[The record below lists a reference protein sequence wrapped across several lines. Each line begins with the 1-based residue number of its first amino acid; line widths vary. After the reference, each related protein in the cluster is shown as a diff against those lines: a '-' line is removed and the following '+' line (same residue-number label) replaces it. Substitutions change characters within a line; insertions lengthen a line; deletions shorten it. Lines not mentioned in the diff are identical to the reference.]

1 MAYEYLTM
9 VTSFVM
15 FFMIGVTLSIHP
27 ASIMV
32 GSNTYIES
40 QSKWTRW
47 NGYIIFVLLLFVM
60 DLFLTNA
67 VYLAF
72 YDIYGN
78 LMNIGHL
85 DVDFMDI
92 FFSESFQVIVAI
104 IFLLVLFQVL
114 GLVDVAHG
122 ERNLSFYYSQVES
135 GKDQP
140 SLMERYMEGEKVS
153 LGASIIGL
161 LYMLWMIKRSMWTY
175 IVCVVW
181 FKVLAMLVN
190 VLVSPV
196 INRIMHEN
204 NELSTHLL
212 LDPYIIS
219 YVVAG
224 FLWGHV
230 ALHHDFSKLSGLAKS
245 VAISLVP
252 RLSVLVGAVL
262 FIALALAII
271 LVPITWD
278 IVVDILTSK

>member
-104 IFLLVLFQVL
+104 MFLLVLFQVL

-140 SLMERYMEGEKVS
+140 SWMERYMEGEKGS
-153 LGASIIGL
+153 LGESIIGL
-161 LYMLWMIKRSMWTY
+161 LYMLWMTKRSMWTY

-245 VAISLVP
+245 VVISLVP

-262 FIALALAII
+262 FIILALAII

>member
-1 MAYEYLTM
+1 
-9 VTSFVM
+9 M

-32 GSNTYIES
+32 GTNTYIES

-60 DLFLTNA
+60 DIFLTNA

-92 FFSESFQVIVAI
+92 FFSESFQILVAVL
-104 IFLLVLFQVL
+104 FLLVLFQVL

-122 ERNLSFYYSQVES
+122 ERNLSFYYSQVEV
-135 GKDQP
+135 GKEP
-140 SLMERYMEGEKVS
+140 LSWMERYMESEKGS

-161 LYMLWMIKRSMWTY
+161 LYMLWMTKRSMWTY

-204 NELSTHLL
+204 NELATHVI
-212 LDPYIIS
+212 LDPYVIS

-230 ALHHDFSKLSGLAKS
+230 VLHHDLSKASRLAKS
-245 VAISLVP
+245 VVISLVP
-252 RLSVLVGAVL
+252 RLSVLVGALL
-262 FIALALAII
+262 FIGLALTII
-271 LVPITWD
+271 LMPITWD
-278 IVVDILTSK
+278 VVVDVLISK

>member
-9 VTSFVM
+9 VTSFIT

-32 GSNTYIES
+32 GTNTYIES

-60 DLFLTNA
+60 DIFLTNA

-78 LMNIGHL
+78 LSSVDYLNF
-85 DVDFMDI
+85 DFMDV
-92 FFSESFQVIVAI
+92 FFSESFQIVVVVL
-104 IFLLVLFQVL
+104 FLLVLFQVL

-135 GKDQP
+135 GKEPP
-140 SLMERYMEGEKVS
+140 SWMERYMERGKGS
-153 LGASIIGL
+153 LGASIIGY
-161 LYMLWMIKRSMWTY
+161 LYMLWMTKRSLWTY

-196 INRIMHEN
+196 INRIMHTN
-204 NELSTHLL
+204 NELATHVI

-219 YVVAG
+219 YILAG

-230 ALHHDFSKLSGLAKS
+230 ALHHDLSEAYRLAKS
-245 VAISLVP
+245 VVISLVP

-262 FIALALAII
+262 FIGLSLAII
-271 LVPITWD
+271 FVPITWD
-278 IVVDILTSK
+278 VVVDVLTSK

>member
-32 GSNTYIES
+32 GTNTYIEL

-104 IFLLVLFQVL
+104 MFLLVLFQVL
-114 GLVDVAHG
+114 GLVDIAHG
-122 ERNLSFYYSQVES
+122 ERNLSFYYSQVEL

-140 SLMERYMEGEKVS
+140 SWMERYMEGEKGS

-161 LYMLWMIKRSMWTY
+161 LYMLWMTKRSMWTY

>member
-9 VTSFVM
+9 VTSFIT

-32 GSNTYIES
+32 GTNTYIES

-47 NGYIIFVLLLFVM
+47 NGYIIFVLLLFIM
-60 DLFLTNA
+60 DIFLTNA

-85 DVDFMDI
+85 NVDFMDI
-92 FFSESFQVIVAI
+92 FFSESFQLVIAVL
-104 IFLLVLFQVL
+104 FLLVLFQVL

-122 ERNLSFYYSQVES
+122 ERNLSFYYSQVEV
-135 GKDQP
+135 GKAP
-140 SLMERYMEGEKVS
+140 LSWMERYMESEKGS

-161 LYMLWMIKRSMWTY
+161 LYMLWMTKRSMWTY

-181 FKVLAMLVN
+181 FKVLAILVN

-204 NELSTHLL
+204 NELATHVI
-212 LDPYIIS
+212 LDPYVIS
-219 YVVAG
+219 YVVVG

-230 ALHHDFSKLSGLAKS
+230 VLHHDLSKASRLAKS
-245 VAISLVP
+245 VVISLVP
-252 RLSVLVGAVL
+252 RLSVLVGALL
-262 FIALALAII
+262 FIGLAIAII
-271 LVPITWD
+271 LMPITWD
-278 IVVDILTSK
+278 VVVDVLTSK

>member
-104 IFLLVLFQVL
+104 MFLLVLFQVL

-122 ERNLSFYYSQVES
+122 ERNLSFYYSQVEL

-140 SLMERYMEGEKVS
+140 SWMERYMEGEKGS

-161 LYMLWMIKRSMWTY
+161 LYMLWMTKRSMWTY

>member
-1 MAYEYLTM
+1 M
-9 VTSFVM
+9 VTSFIM

-32 GSNTYIES
+32 GTNSYIEL

-104 IFLLVLFQVL
+104 MFLLVLFQVL

-140 SLMERYMEGEKVS
+140 SWMERYMEGEKGS

-161 LYMLWMIKRSMWTY
+161 LYMLWMTKRSMWTY

-252 RLSVLVGAVL
+252 LLSVLVGAVL

>member
-9 VTSFVM
+9 VTSFIT

-32 GSNTYIES
+32 GTNTYIES

-78 LMNIGHL
+78 LSSVDYLNF
-85 DVDFMDI
+85 DFMDV
-92 FFSESFQVIVAI
+92 FFSESFQIVVVVL
-104 IFLLVLFQVL
+104 FLLVLFQVL

-122 ERNLSFYYSQVES
+122 ERNLSFYYSQVET
-135 GKDQP
+135 GKKPP
-140 SLMERYMEGEKVS
+140 SWMERYLESEKGS

-161 LYMLWMIKRSMWTY
+161 LYMLWMTKRSMWTY

-196 INRIMHEN
+196 INRIMHTN
-204 NELSTHLL
+204 NELATHVI

-219 YVVAG
+219 YILAG

-230 ALHHDFSKLSGLAKS
+230 ALHHDLSEAYRLAKS
-245 VAISLVP
+245 VVISLVP

-262 FIALALAII
+262 FIGLSLAII
-271 LVPITWD
+271 FVPITWD
-278 IVVDILTSK
+278 VVVDVLTSK

>member
-9 VTSFVM
+9 VTSFIM

-67 VYLAF
+67 IYLAF

-104 IFLLVLFQVL
+104 MFLLVLFQVL

-122 ERNLSFYYSQVES
+122 ERNLFFYYSQVES
-135 GKDQP
+135 GKNQP
-140 SLMERYMEGEKVS
+140 SWMERYIEGEKGS

-161 LYMLWMIKRSMWTY
+161 LYMLWMTKRSMWTY

-196 INRIMHEN
+196 INRIVHEN

-224 FLWGHV
+224 FLWRHV

>member
-1 MAYEYLTM
+1 
-9 VTSFVM
+9 M

-104 IFLLVLFQVL
+104 VFLLVLFQVL
-114 GLVDVAHG
+114 GLVDIAHG
-122 ERNLSFYYSQVES
+122 ERNLSFYYSQVEA
-135 GKDQP
+135 GKEQP
-140 SLMERYMEGEKVS
+140 SWMERYMEREKGS

-161 LYMLWMIKRSMWTY
+161 LYMLWMTKRSMWTY

-212 LDPYIIS
+212 LDPYIIF

>member
-9 VTSFVM
+9 VTSFIM

-32 GSNTYIES
+32 GTNTYIES

-67 VYLAF
+67 IYLAF

-104 IFLLVLFQVL
+104 MFLLVLFQVL

-122 ERNLSFYYSQVES
+122 ERNLFFYYSQVES
-135 GKDQP
+135 GKNQP
-140 SLMERYMEGEKVS
+140 SWMERYIEGEKGS

-161 LYMLWMIKRSMWTY
+161 LYMLWMTKRSMWTY

>member
-9 VTSFVM
+9 VTSFIT

-32 GSNTYIES
+32 GTNTYIES

-78 LMNIGHL
+78 LSSVDYLNF
-85 DVDFMDI
+85 DFMDV
-92 FFSESFQVIVAI
+92 FFSESFQIVVVVL
-104 IFLLVLFQVL
+104 FLLVLFQVL

-122 ERNLSFYYSQVES
+122 ERNLSFYYSQVET
-135 GKDQP
+135 GKKPP
-140 SLMERYMEGEKVS
+140 SWMERYLESEKGS

-161 LYMLWMIKRSMWTY
+161 LYMLWMTKRSLWTY

-196 INRIMHEN
+196 INRIMHTN
-204 NELSTHLL
+204 NELATHVI

-219 YVVAG
+219 YILAG

-230 ALHHDFSKLSGLAKS
+230 ALHHDLSEAYRLAKS
-245 VAISLVP
+245 VIISLVP

-262 FIALALAII
+262 FIGLSLAII
-271 LVPITWD
+271 FVPITWD
-278 IVVDILTSK
+278 VVVDVLTSK

>member
-9 VTSFVM
+9 VTSFII

-32 GSNTYIES
+32 GMNTYIES

-60 DLFLTNA
+60 DIFLTNA

-85 DVDFMDI
+85 DVDFMAI
-92 FFSESFQVIVAI
+92 FFSESFQILVAVL
-104 IFLLVLFQVL
+104 FLLVLFQVL

-122 ERNLSFYYSQVES
+122 ERNLSFYYSQVEV
-135 GKDQP
+135 GKAP
-140 SLMERYMEGEKVS
+140 LSWMERYMESEKGS
-153 LGASIIGL
+153 LGASIIGP
-161 LYMLWMIKRSMWTY
+161 LYMLWMTKRSMWTY

-204 NELSTHLL
+204 NELATHVI
-212 LDPYIIS
+212 LDPYVIS

-230 ALHHDFSKLSGLAKS
+230 VLHHDLSKASRLAKS
-245 VAISLVP
+245 VVISLVP
-252 RLSVLVGAVL
+252 RLSVLVGALL
-262 FIALALAII
+262 FIGLALAII
-271 LVPITWD
+271 LMPITWD
-278 IVVDILTSK
+278 IVVDVLTSK

>member
-122 ERNLSFYYSQVES
+122 ERNLSFYYSQVEA
-135 GKDQP
+135 GKNQP
-140 SLMERYMEGEKVS
+140 SWMERYMEGEKGS

-161 LYMLWMIKRSMWTY
+161 LYMLWMTKRSMWTY

-230 ALHHDFSKLSGLAKS
+230 ALHHDFSKLSGLAES
-245 VAISLVP
+245 VVISLVP

>member
-1 MAYEYLTM
+1 MAYEFLTM
-9 VTSFVM
+9 VTSFII

-32 GSNTYIES
+32 GTNTYIES

-67 VYLAF
+67 IYLAF

-78 LMNIGHL
+78 LKNIGHL
-85 DVDFMDI
+85 GVDFMDV
-92 FFSESFQVIVAI
+92 FFSESFQVVVAVL
-104 IFLLVLFQVL
+104 FLLVLFQVL

-122 ERNLSFYYSQVES
+122 ERNLSFYYSQVEE
-135 GKDQP
+135 GKAP
-140 SLMERYMEGEKVS
+140 SSWMERYMESEKGS
-153 LGASIIGL
+153 LGASIIGH
-161 LYMLWMIKRSMWTY
+161 LYMLWMTKRSMWTY

-181 FKVLAMLVN
+181 FKVLAILVN

-196 INRIMHEN
+196 INRIMHTN
-204 NELSTHLL
+204 NELATHVI

-219 YVVAG
+219 YVLAG

-230 ALHHDFSKLSGLAKS
+230 ALHHDLSKAYRLVKS
-245 VAISLVP
+245 IVISLVP
-252 RLSVLVGAVL
+252 RLSVLVGALL
-262 FIALALAII
+262 FIGLSLAII
-271 LVPITWD
+271 FVPITWD
-278 IVVDILTSK
+278 VVVDVLTSK

>member
-9 VTSFVM
+9 VTSFIT

-32 GSNTYIES
+32 GTNTYIES

-47 NGYIIFVLLLFVM
+47 NGYIIFVLILFVM

-78 LMNIGHL
+78 LMNIGQL
-85 DVDFMDI
+85 DVNFMDI
-92 FFSESFQVIVAI
+92 FFSESFQVVVAVL
-104 IFLLVLFQVL
+104 FLLVVFQVL

-122 ERNLSFYYSQVES
+122 ERNLSFYYSQVET
-135 GKDQP
+135 GKKSP
-140 SLMERYMEGEKVS
+140 SWMERYMESEKGS
-153 LGASIIGL
+153 LGASIIGH
-161 LYMLWMIKRSMWTY
+161 LYMLWMTKRSMWTY

-196 INRIMHEN
+196 INRIMHTN
-204 NELSTHLL
+204 NELATHVI

-219 YVVAG
+219 YILAG

-230 ALHHDFSKLSGLAKS
+230 ALHHDLSEAYRLAKS
-245 VAISLVP
+245 VVISLVP

-262 FIALALAII
+262 FIGLSLAII
-271 LVPITWD
+271 FVPITWD
-278 IVVDILTSK
+278 VVVDVLTSK

>member
-9 VTSFVM
+9 VTSFIT

-32 GSNTYIES
+32 GTNTYIES

-78 LMNIGHL
+78 LSSVDYLNF
-85 DVDFMDI
+85 DFMDV
-92 FFSESFQVIVAI
+92 FFSESFQIVVAVL
-104 IFLLVLFQVL
+104 FLLVLFQVL

-135 GKDQP
+135 GKEPP
-140 SLMERYMEGEKVS
+140 SWMERYMERGKGS
-153 LGASIIGL
+153 LGASIIGY
-161 LYMLWMIKRSMWTY
+161 LYMLWMTKRSLWTY

-196 INRIMHEN
+196 INRIMHTN
-204 NELSTHLL
+204 NELATHVI

-219 YVVAG
+219 YILAG

-230 ALHHDFSKLSGLAKS
+230 ALHHDLSEAYRLAKS
-245 VAISLVP
+245 VVISLVP

-262 FIALALAII
+262 FIGLSLAII
-271 LVPITWD
+271 FVPITWD
-278 IVVDILTSK
+278 VVVDVLTSK

>member
-9 VTSFVM
+9 VTSFIM

-104 IFLLVLFQVL
+104 MFLLVLFQVL

-140 SLMERYMEGEKVS
+140 SWMERYMESEKGS

-161 LYMLWMIKRSMWTY
+161 LYMLWMTKRSMWTY

-204 NELSTHLL
+204 NELSTDLL

-245 VAISLVP
+245 VVISLVP

>member
-9 VTSFVM
+9 VTSFIT

-32 GSNTYIES
+32 GTNTYIES

-78 LMNIGHL
+78 LSSVDYLNF
-85 DVDFMDI
+85 DFMDV
-92 FFSESFQVIVAI
+92 FFSESFQIVVVVL
-104 IFLLVLFQVL
+104 FLLVLFQVL

-135 GKDQP
+135 GKEPP
-140 SLMERYMEGEKVS
+140 SWMERYMESEKGS
-153 LGASIIGL
+153 LGASIIGY
-161 LYMLWMIKRSMWTY
+161 LYMLWMTKGSMWTY

-196 INRIMHEN
+196 INRIMHTN
-204 NELSTHLL
+204 NELATHVI

-219 YVVAG
+219 YILAG

-230 ALHHDFSKLSGLAKS
+230 ALHHDFSKASRLAKS
-245 VAISLVP
+245 VVISVVP
-252 RLSVLVGAVL
+252 RLSVLVGALL
-262 FIALALAII
+262 FIGLSLAII
-271 LVPITWD
+271 FVPITWD
-278 IVVDILTSK
+278 VVVDVLTSK

>member
-1 MAYEYLTM
+1 M
-9 VTSFVM
+9 VTSFIT

-32 GSNTYIES
+32 GMNTYIES

-78 LMNIGHL
+78 LSSVDYLNF
-85 DVDFMDI
+85 DFMDV
-92 FFSESFQVIVAI
+92 FFSESFQIVVVVL
-104 IFLLVLFQVL
+104 FLLVLFQVL

-135 GKDQP
+135 GKEPP
-140 SLMERYMEGEKVS
+140 SWMERYMERGKGS
-153 LGASIIGL
+153 LGASIIGY
-161 LYMLWMIKRSMWTY
+161 LYMLWMTKRSLWTY

-196 INRIMHEN
+196 INRIMHTN
-204 NELSTHLL
+204 NELATHVI

-219 YVVAG
+219 YILAG

-230 ALHHDFSKLSGLAKS
+230 ALHHDLSEAYRLAKS
-245 VAISLVP
+245 VVISLVP

-262 FIALALAII
+262 FIGLSLAII
-271 LVPITWD
+271 FVPITWD
-278 IVVDILTSK
+278 VVVDVLTSK

>member
-9 VTSFVM
+9 VTSFIM

-27 ASIMV
+27 TSIMV

-104 IFLLVLFQVL
+104 MFLLVLFQVL
-114 GLVDVAHG
+114 GLVDIAHG

-140 SLMERYMEGEKVS
+140 SWMERYMEGEKGS

-161 LYMLWMIKRSMWTY
+161 LYMLWMTKRSMWTY

>member
-9 VTSFVM
+9 VTSFIM

-104 IFLLVLFQVL
+104 MFLLVLFQVL

-140 SLMERYMEGEKVS
+140 SWMERYMESEKVS

-161 LYMLWMIKRSMWTY
+161 LYMLWMTKRSMWTY

-245 VAISLVP
+245 IAISLVP

-262 FIALALAII
+262 FIVLALAII

>member
-9 VTSFVM
+9 VTSFII

-32 GSNTYIES
+32 GMNTYIES

-60 DLFLTNA
+60 DIFLTNA

-85 DVDFMDI
+85 DVDFMAI
-92 FFSESFQVIVAI
+92 FFSESFQILVAVL
-104 IFLLVLFQVL
+104 FLLVLFQVL

-122 ERNLSFYYSQVES
+122 ERNLSFYYSQVEV
-135 GKDQP
+135 GKAP
-140 SLMERYMEGEKVS
+140 LSWMERYMESEKGS
-153 LGASIIGL
+153 LGASIIGH
-161 LYMLWMIKRSMWTY
+161 LYMLWMTKRSMWTY

-204 NELSTHLL
+204 NELATHVI
-212 LDPYIIS
+212 LDPYVIS

-230 ALHHDFSKLSGLAKS
+230 VLHHDLSKASRLAKS
-245 VAISLVP
+245 VVISLVP
-252 RLSVLVGAVL
+252 RLSVLVGALL
-262 FIALALAII
+262 FIGLALAII
-271 LVPITWD
+271 LMPITWD
-278 IVVDILTSK
+278 IVVDVLTSK

>member
-9 VTSFVM
+9 VTSFIT

-32 GSNTYIES
+32 GTNTYIES

-67 VYLAF
+67 IYLAF

-78 LMNIGHL
+78 LMNIGQL
-85 DVDFMDI
+85 DVTFMDI
-92 FFSESFQVIVAI
+92 FFSESFQIVVAVL
-104 IFLLVLFQVL
+104 FLLVVFQVL

-122 ERNLSFYYSQVES
+122 ERNLSFYYSQVET
-135 GKDQP
+135 GKKPP
-140 SLMERYMEGEKVS
+140 SWMERYLESEKGS

-161 LYMLWMIKRSMWTY
+161 LYMLWMTKRSMWTY

-196 INRIMHEN
+196 INRIMHTN
-204 NELSTHLL
+204 NELATHVI

-219 YVVAG
+219 YILAG

-230 ALHHDFSKLSGLAKS
+230 ALHHDFSKASRLVKS
-245 VAISLVP
+245 VVISVVP
-252 RLSVLVGAVL
+252 RLSVLVGALL
-262 FIALALAII
+262 FIGLSLAII
-271 LVPITWD
+271 FVPITWD
-278 IVVDILTSK
+278 VVVDVLTSK

>member
-9 VTSFVM
+9 VTSFIT

-32 GSNTYIES
+32 GTNTYIES

-47 NGYIIFVLLLFVM
+47 NGYIIFVLLLLVM

-67 VYLAF
+67 IYLAF
-72 YDIYGN
+72 HDIYGN

-85 DVDFMDI
+85 NIDFMDV
-92 FFSESFQVIVAI
+92 FFSESFQVVVAVL
-104 IFLLVLFQVL
+104 FLLVVFQVL

-122 ERNLSFYYSQVES
+122 ERNLSFYYSQVET
-135 GKDQP
+135 GKKSP
-140 SLMERYMEGEKVS
+140 SWMERYMESEKGS
-153 LGASIIGL
+153 LGASIIGH
-161 LYMLWMIKRSMWTY
+161 LYMLWMTKRSMWTY

-196 INRIMHEN
+196 INRIMHTN
-204 NELSTHLL
+204 NELATHVI

-219 YVVAG
+219 YVLAG

-230 ALHHDFSKLSGLAKS
+230 ALHHDLSKAYRWAKS
-245 VAISLVP
+245 IVISLVP

-262 FIALALAII
+262 FIGLSLAII
-271 LVPITWD
+271 FVPITWD
-278 IVVDILTSK
+278 VVVNVLTSK

>member
-9 VTSFVM
+9 VTSFII

-32 GSNTYIES
+32 GTNTYIES

-47 NGYIIFVLLLFVM
+47 NGYIIFVLLLFLM
-60 DLFLTNA
+60 DIFLTNA

-92 FFSESFQVIVAI
+92 FFSESFQILVAVL
-104 IFLLVLFQVL
+104 FLLVLFQVL

-122 ERNLSFYYSQVES
+122 ERNLSFYYSQVEV
-135 GKDQP
+135 GKVP
-140 SLMERYMEGEKVS
+140 LSWMERYMESEKGS

-161 LYMLWMIKRSMWTY
+161 LHMLWMTKRSMWTY

-181 FKVLAMLVN
+181 FKVLAILVN

-204 NELSTHLL
+204 NELATHVI
-212 LDPYIIS
+212 LDPYVIS

-230 ALHHDFSKLSGLAKS
+230 VLHHDLSKASRLAKS
-245 VAISLVP
+245 VVISLVP
-252 RLSVLVGAVL
+252 RLSVLVGTVL
-262 FIALALAII
+262 FIGLTLAII
-271 LVPITWD
+271 LMPITWD
-278 IVVDILTSK
+278 IVVDVLTSK

>member
-1 MAYEYLTM
+1 M
-9 VTSFVM
+9 VTSFIT

-32 GSNTYIES
+32 GTNTYIEL

-78 LMNIGHL
+78 LSSVDYLNF
-85 DVDFMDI
+85 DFMDV
-92 FFSESFQVIVAI
+92 FFSESFQIVVVVL
-104 IFLLVLFQVL
+104 FLLVLFQVL

-135 GKDQP
+135 GKEPP
-140 SLMERYMEGEKVS
+140 SWMERYMERGKGS
-153 LGASIIGL
+153 LGASIIGY
-161 LYMLWMIKRSMWTY
+161 LYMLWMTKRSLWTY

-196 INRIMHEN
+196 INRIMHTN
-204 NELSTHLL
+204 NELATHVI

-219 YVVAG
+219 YILAG

-230 ALHHDFSKLSGLAKS
+230 ALHHDLSEAYRLAKS
-245 VAISLVP
+245 VVISLVP

-262 FIALALAII
+262 FIGLSLAII
-271 LVPITWD
+271 FVPITWD
-278 IVVDILTSK
+278 VVVDVLTSK

>member
-104 IFLLVLFQVL
+104 MFLLVLFQVL
-114 GLVDVAHG
+114 GFVDVAHG

-140 SLMERYMEGEKVS
+140 SWMERYMEGEKGS
-153 LGASIIGL
+153 LGESIIGL
-161 LYMLWMIKRSMWTY
+161 LYMLWMTKRSMWTY

-271 LVPITWD
+271 LVPITWN

>member
-9 VTSFVM
+9 VTSFIM

-60 DLFLTNA
+60 DRFLTNA

-104 IFLLVLFQVL
+104 MFLLVLFQVL

-135 GKDQP
+135 GKNQP
-140 SLMERYMEGEKVS
+140 SWMERYMEGEKGS

-161 LYMLWMIKRSMWTY
+161 LYMLWMTKRSMWTY

-230 ALHHDFSKLSGLAKS
+230 ALHHDFSKLSSLAKS

>member
-1 MAYEYLTM
+1 
-9 VTSFVM
+9 
-15 FFMIGVTLSIHP
+15 MIGVTLSIHP

-32 GSNTYIES
+32 GTNTYIES

-78 LMNIGHL
+78 LSSVDYLNF
-85 DVDFMDI
+85 DFMDV
-92 FFSESFQVIVAI
+92 FFSESFQIVVVVL
-104 IFLLVLFQVL
+104 FLLVLFQVL

-135 GKDQP
+135 GKEPP
-140 SLMERYMEGEKVS
+140 SWMERYMERGKGS
-153 LGASIIGL
+153 LGASIIGY
-161 LYMLWMIKRSMWTY
+161 LYMLWMTKRSLWTY

-196 INRIMHEN
+196 INRIMHTN
-204 NELSTHLL
+204 NELATHVI

-219 YVVAG
+219 YILAG

-230 ALHHDFSKLSGLAKS
+230 ALHHDFSKASRLAKS
-245 VAISLVP
+245 VVISVVP
-252 RLSVLVGAVL
+252 RLSVLVGALL
-262 FIALALAII
+262 FIGLSLAII
-271 LVPITWD
+271 FVPITWD
-278 IVVDILTSK
+278 VVVDVLTSK

>member
-1 MAYEYLTM
+1 
-9 VTSFVM
+9 M

-32 GSNTYIES
+32 GTNTYIES

-67 VYLAF
+67 IYLAF

-78 LMNIGHL
+78 LMNIGYL

-92 FFSESFQVIVAI
+92 FFSESFQVVVAVL
-104 IFLLVLFQVL
+104 FLLVLFQVL
-114 GLVDVAHG
+114 GLVDVTHG
-122 ERNLSFYYSQVES
+122 ERNLSFHYSQVEA
-135 GKDQP
+135 GKEPP
-140 SLMERYMEGEKVS
+140 SWMERYMERGKGS
-153 LGASIIGL
+153 LGASIIGY
-161 LYMLWMIKRSMWTY
+161 LYMLWMTKRSLWTY

-196 INRIMHEN
+196 INRIMHTN
-204 NELSTHLL
+204 NELATHVI

-219 YVVAG
+219 YVLAG

-230 ALHHDFSKLSGLAKS
+230 ALHHDLSKAYRLAKS
-245 VAISLVP
+245 VVISLVP

-262 FIALALAII
+262 FIGLSLAII
-271 LVPITWD
+271 FVPITWD
-278 IVVDILTSK
+278 VVVDVLTSK

>member
-9 VTSFVM
+9 VTSFIM

-67 VYLAF
+67 IYLAF

-104 IFLLVLFQVL
+104 MFLLVLFQVL

-122 ERNLSFYYSQVES
+122 ERNLFFYYSQVES
-135 GKDQP
+135 GKNQP
-140 SLMERYMEGEKVS
+140 SWMERYIEGEKGS

-161 LYMLWMIKRSMWTY
+161 LYMLWMTKRSMWTY

>member
-1 MAYEYLTM
+1 
-9 VTSFVM
+9 M

-32 GSNTYIES
+32 GTNTYIES

-47 NGYIIFVLLLFVM
+47 NGYIIFVCLLFVM

-85 DVDFMDI
+85 GVDFMDV
-92 FFSESFQVIVAI
+92 FFSESFQIVVAVL
-104 IFLLVLFQVL
+104 FLLVLFQVL

-122 ERNLSFYYSQVES
+122 ERNLSFYYSQVEA
-135 GKDQP
+135 GKEQP
-140 SLMERYMEGEKVS
+140 SWMERYMEREKGS

-161 LYMLWMIKRSMWTY
+161 LYMLWMTKRSLWTY
-175 IVCVVW
+175 IICIVW

-204 NELSTHLL
+204 HELSTHLL

-219 YVVAG
+219 YVMAG

-230 ALHHDFSKLSGLAKS
+230 ALHHDLSKASGLAKS
-245 VAISLVP
+245 VVISLVP
-252 RLSVLVGAVL
+252 RLSVLAGAVL
-262 FIALALAII
+262 FIGLALAII
-271 LVPITWD
+271 FVPITWD
-278 IVVDILTSK
+278 VVVDVLTSK

>member
-9 VTSFVM
+9 VTSFIIC
-15 FFMIGVTLSIHP
+15 FMIGVTLSIHP

-32 GSNTYIES
+32 GTNTYIES

-47 NGYIIFVLLLFVM
+47 NGYIIFVLLLLVM

-85 DVDFMDI
+85 NIDFMDI
-92 FFSESFQVIVAI
+92 FFSESFQVVVAVL
-104 IFLLVLFQVL
+104 FLLVVFQVL

-122 ERNLSFYYSQVES
+122 ERNLSFYYSQVEA
-135 GKDQP
+135 GNEPP
-140 SLMERYMEGEKVS
+140 SWMERYMESEKGS
-153 LGASIIGL
+153 LGASIIGY
-161 LYMLWMIKRSMWTY
+161 LYMLWMTKGSMWTY

-196 INRIMHEN
+196 INRIMHTN
-204 NELSTHLL
+204 NELATHVI

-219 YVVAG
+219 YILAG

-230 ALHHDFSKLSGLAKS
+230 ALHHDLSEAYRLAKS
-245 VAISLVP
+245 VVISLVP

-262 FIALALAII
+262 FIGLSLAII
-271 LVPITWD
+271 FVPITWD
-278 IVVDILTSK
+278 VVVDVLTSK

>member
-9 VTSFVM
+9 VTSFIM

-32 GSNTYIES
+32 GTNTYIES
-40 QSKWTRW
+40 QNKWTRW

-60 DLFLTNA
+60 DIFLTNA

-78 LMNIGHL
+78 LKNIGHL
-85 DVDFMDI
+85 GVDFMDI
-92 FFSESFQVIVAI
+92 FFSESFQIVVAVL
-104 IFLLVLFQVL
+104 FLLVVFQVV

-122 ERNLSFYYSQVES
+122 ERNLSFYYSQVEE
-135 GKDQP
+135 GKVPP
-140 SLMERYMEGEKVS
+140 SWMERYMEGEKGS

-161 LYMLWMIKRSMWTY
+161 LYMLWMTKRSLWTY
-175 IVCVVW
+175 IVCAMW
-181 FKVLAMLVN
+181 FKVLAILVN
-190 VLVSPV
+190 VLVSPL

-212 LDPYIIS
+212 LDPYVIS

-245 VAISLVP
+245 TVISLVP
-252 RLSVLVGAVL
+252 RLSVFVGAVL
-262 FIALALAII
+262 FIGLALAII

-278 IVVDILTSK
+278 VVVNVLTSK

>member
-1 MAYEYLTM
+1 M
-9 VTSFVM
+9 VTSFII

-32 GSNTYIES
+32 GMNTYIES

-60 DLFLTNA
+60 DIFLTNA

-85 DVDFMDI
+85 DVDFMAI
-92 FFSESFQVIVAI
+92 FFSESFQILVAVL
-104 IFLLVLFQVL
+104 FLLVLFQVL

-122 ERNLSFYYSQVES
+122 ERNLSFYYSQVEV
-135 GKDQP
+135 GKAP
-140 SLMERYMEGEKVS
+140 LSWMERYMESEKGS

-161 LYMLWMIKRSMWTY
+161 LYMLWMTKRSMWTY
-175 IVCVVW
+175 MVCVVW

-204 NELSTHLL
+204 NELATHVI
-212 LDPYIIS
+212 LDPYVIS

-230 ALHHDFSKLSGLAKS
+230 VLHHDLSKASRLAKS
-245 VAISLVP
+245 VVISLVP
-252 RLSVLVGAVL
+252 RLSVLVGALL
-262 FIALALAII
+262 FIGLALAII
-271 LVPITWD
+271 LMPITWD
-278 IVVDILTSK
+278 IVVDVLTSK

>member
-9 VTSFVM
+9 VTSFIM

-104 IFLLVLFQVL
+104 MFLLVLFQVL

-140 SLMERYMEGEKVS
+140 SWMERYMEGEKGS
-153 LGASIIGL
+153 LGESIIGL
-161 LYMLWMIKRSMWTY
+161 LYMLWMTKRSMWTY

-271 LVPITWD
+271 LVPITWN